1 MIPAYRS
8 YVIASEAAN
17 AKLVLYPDSGHA
29 FLFQH
34 AEDFAAEVHRF
45 LDAPQVF

>member
-8 YVIASEAAN
+8 YIITQEAPN
-17 AKLVLYPDSGHA
+17 AKLVLYPDSGHT

-34 AEDFAAEVHRF
+34 VEPFAAEVSAF
-45 LDAPQVF
+45 LG